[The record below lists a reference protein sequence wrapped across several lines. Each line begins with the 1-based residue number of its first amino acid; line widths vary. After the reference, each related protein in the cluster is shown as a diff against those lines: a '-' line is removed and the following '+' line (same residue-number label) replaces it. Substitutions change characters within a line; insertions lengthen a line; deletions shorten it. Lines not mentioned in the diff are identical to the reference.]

1 MTGGTNGSTT
11 FVIQTIQRAFIFR
24 QVGLASAMAVVLL
37 IIVLI
42 VTFIQR
48 KLVPDDEVNLT

>member
-1 MTGGTNGSTT
+1 M
-11 FVIQTIQRAFIFR
+11 IQTIQQAFIYR